1 MDMTKEYILDF
12 LRKNKQLLSKK
23 YSVTKIGLFGSY
35 AKDLATETSDIDIL
49 VEMPPSFDNFFDLK
63 YFLEEAFGRT
73 VDLGKSKN
81 LRLLV
86 KKYIDKEI
94 IYV

>member
-1 MDMTKEYILDF
+1 MTKEYILNF
-12 LRKNKQLLSKK
+12 LTTNKKLLNEK

-35 AKDLATETSDIDIL
+35 ARDEATEDSDIDIL

-63 YFLEEAFGRT
+63 YFLENAFGKT
-73 VDLGKSKN
+73 VDLGKVKN

-86 KKYIDKEI
+86 KKYVDKEVV
-94 IYV
+94 YV

>member
-1 MDMTKEYILDF
+1 MTKEYILNF
-12 LRKNKQLLSKK
+12 LKINKQLLNNK

-35 AKDLATETSDIDIL
+35 ARGDAKDSSDIDIL

-63 YFLEEAFGRT
+63 YFLEDAFGKT
-73 VDLGKSKN
+73 VDLGKIKN

-86 KKYIDKEI
+86 KKYVDKEI
-94 IYV
+94 IYA

>member
-1 MDMTKEYILDF
+1 MTKEYILNF
-12 LRKNKQLLSKK
+12 LKTNKQLLNEK
-23 YSVTKIGLFGSY
+23 YNVTKIGLFGSY
-35 AKDLATETSDIDIL
+35 ANDEANENSDIDIL

-63 YFLEEAFGRT
+63 YFLEDAFKKT
-73 VDLGKSKN
+73 VDLGKEKN

-86 KKYIDKEI
+86 KKHIQNEI

>member
-1 MDMTKEYILDF
+1 VTKEYILNF
-12 LRKNKQLLSKK
+12 LTTNKKLLNEK

-35 AKDLATETSDIDIL
+35 ARDEATEDSDIDIL

-63 YFLEEAFGRT
+63 YFLENAFGKT
-73 VDLGKSKN
+73 VDLGKVKN

-86 KKYIDKEI
+86 KKYVDKEVV
-94 IYV
+94 YV